1 MKDYNF
7 YVYILTNWNNEVMY
21 IGMTNNLERRLY
33 EHKNKLVDGFT
44 RKYNVNKLVY
54 YLYGNDVN
62 AAIAREKE
70 IKKWRREKKNNLV
83 VTMNPTWK
91 DLSLEWEADKVSR
104 AGRNDNPVTPDIPKK
119 RLRNLSRQARFL
131 PSVETT
137 KQRPARQGRSM
148 GWFFVIDMRNE
159 ARVRML

>member
-1 MKDYNF
+1 MSLKITVDEDLPRQAVQLLREHGYDAASVIEQGTRNPMKDYNF
-7 YVYILTNWNNEVMY
+7 YVYILTNWNHEVMY

-54 YLYGNDVN
+54 YEHGNDVH

-83 VTMNPTWK
+83 VTI
-91 DLSLEWEADKVSR
+91 
-104 AGRNDNPVTPDIPKK
+104 IPPGK
-119 RLRNLSRQARFL
+119 
-131 PSVETT
+131 T
-137 KQRPARQGRSM
+137 
-148 GWFFVIDMRNE
+148 
-159 ARVRML
+159 